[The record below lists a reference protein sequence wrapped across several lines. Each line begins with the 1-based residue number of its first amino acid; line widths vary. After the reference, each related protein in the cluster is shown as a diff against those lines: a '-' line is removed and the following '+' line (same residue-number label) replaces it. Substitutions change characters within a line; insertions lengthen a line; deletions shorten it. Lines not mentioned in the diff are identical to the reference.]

1 MTLVSSGSL
10 SIGGTATNRSI
21 NLELSLAQNA
31 NSSLNQTEFRTLA
44 GVASGTI
51 SIEDFYGKTAGG
63 GATCQ
68 AQTFYYTEDNDPDE
82 YCEIGQ
88 TNVTRYMNATT
99 TALPRFIT
107 TVLIRCCKS
116 LMLSS
121 SLSVTFFAFD
131 FAILILVFNNYYN
144 KDNKLYIISKA
155 VL

>member
-31 NSSLNQTEFRTLA
+31 NSSLNQTDFRTLA

-82 YCEIGQ
+82 YCEIGE
-88 TNVTRYMNATT
+88 TNVTVYMNATST
-99 TALPRFIT
+99 VNATALYSNNTCT
-107 TVLIRCCKS
+107 TCAPAGYYYDQNGYYGQHVNSKGSC
-116 LMLSS
+116 
-121 SLSVTFFAFD
+121 TF
-131 FAILILVFNNYYN
+131 
-144 KDNKLYIISKA
+144 SPEECP
-155 VL
+155 

>member
-31 NSSLNQTEFRTLA
+31 NSSLNQTDFRTLA
-44 GVASGTI
+44 GIASGTI

-68 AQTFYYTEDNDPDE
+68 AQTFYYSEDNDPDE

-99 TALPRFIT
+99 TANATALYSNNTCT
-107 TVLIRCCKS
+107 TCAPAGYYYDQNGYYGQHVNAKGSC
-116 LMLSS
+116 
-121 SLSVTFFAFD
+121 TF
-131 FAILILVFNNYYN
+131 
-144 KDNKLYIISKA
+144 SPEECP
-155 VL
+155 